1 MRIYYLEFNGINLL
15 DKLFCGQR
23 PQKLQT
29 KLQPV
34 DRNKLIDPV
43 KNGPIIHIGQ
53 WRILSGINYPIF
65 KKGLMGK
72 QADTRANRHK

>member
-1 MRIYYLEFNGINLL
+1 MRIYYLEFNRINLL

-43 KNGPIIHIGQ
+43 KNGPIIPMAH
-53 WRILSGINYPIF
+53 LSGINYPIF

>member
-1 MRIYYLEFNGINLL
+1 MRIYYLEFNRINLL

-53 WRILSGINYPIF
+53 WHICRELTIRYS
-65 KKGLMGK
+65 KK
-72 QADTRANRHK
+72 D